1 MHRADM
7 VYWPMKN
14 TPYTT
19 PILPGFN
26 LRILRRKPRSEQQK
40 LAEKLAL
47 LQQKSFKQI
56 GEVFEKFIP
65 RALLK
70 PELSGTMSRRRLFSK
85 ENTFW
90 AFFSQVLDA
99 DGGCMEVIRKLQ
111 SYASIKGIKIPSSS
125 TASYCT
131 ARKKLNEQML
141 SDILAHT
148 ADRLKLMPETGIL
161 NNRRVIVVD
170 GTGLS
175 MPDTPQNQAIW
186 PQQSTQKPGCG
197 FPSARIC
204 ACFSLESGALLSYAL
219 GNKKS
224 NEVPLFRQQWK
235 IFKQGDIFLG
245 DKGFCSYFDIAN
257 LRKLGVD
264 SVVTLAKRTPVSAAS
279 CIKKLGSDDLLIEWT
294 RPVYAAK
301 MPYSQDEWAKL
312 PKKLILRQI
321 KVTLN
326 NPGFRTQGFYIITTL
341 LDTAQYP
348 AEELAEIY
356 FKRWDVELFFR
367 DIKTTMGMDILRCQ
381 TPDMI
386 RKEIL
391 MHFIAYNCVRRLM
404 YEAAEEA
411 DLAVRVVSFKGS
423 LQALRNWE
431 PHLNQAKVSK
441 SERFRLISDL
451 YDAMTNTPIRQRPG
465 RSEPRCIKR
474 RPKSYQLLTAPRHEM
489 KPVPHRSKC
498 RAANP

>member
-1 MHRADM
+1 
-7 VYWPMKN
+7 MKN
-14 TPYTT
+14 KAYFTP
-19 PILPGFN
+19 LFPGFS
-26 LRILRRKPRSEQQK
+26 LQIRQRKPRAAQQK

-70 PELSGTMSRRRLFSK
+70 KETSGAMSRSRLFSK

-90 AFFSQVLDA
+90 AFLSQVLDA

-111 SYASIKGIKIPSSS
+111 SYASIKGIKVPSSS

-131 ARKKLNEQML
+131 ARKKLPEQML

-148 ADRLKLMPETGIL
+148 ADRLELMPETGML
-161 NNRRVIVVD
+161 NNRRVVVVD
-170 GTGLS
+170 GTGVS
-175 MPDTPQNQAIW
+175 MPDTPENQEVW
-186 PQQSTQKPGCG
+186 PQLSTQKSGCG
-197 FPSARIC
+197 FPTARIC
-204 ACFSLESGALLSYAL
+204 ACFSLASGALLSYAT
-219 GNKKS
+219 GNKKN
-224 NEVPLFRQQWK
+224 NELPLFRQQWH

-245 DKGFCSYFDIAN
+245 DKGFCSYFDIASLKKQN
-257 LRKLGVD
+257 VD
-264 SVVTLAKRTPVSAAS
+264 SVLTLARRAPGTAVNCLK
-279 CIKKLGSDDLLIEWT
+279 ILGPDDLLISWE
-294 RPVYAAK
+294 RPVYTAK
-301 MPYSQDEWAKL
+301 MAYSKDEWANL
-312 PKKLILRQI
+312 PKKLVLRQI
-321 KVTLN
+321 KVSVNT
-326 NPGFRTQGFYIITTL
+326 PGFRTKGFYIITTL
-341 LDTAQYP
+341 LDATQYP
-348 AEELAEIY
+348 AAELAELY

-381 TPDMI
+381 TPEMI

-411 DLAVRVVSFKGS
+411 DLEVRVVSFKGS

-431 PHLNQAKVSK
+431 PHLNQAKVSQT
-441 SERFRLISDL
+441 ERFRLVSDL

-489 KPVPHRSKC
+489 KAVPHRNRC
-498 RAANP
+498 RAAKP

>member
-1 MHRADM
+1 
-7 VYWPMKN
+7 MKN
-14 TPYTT
+14 ITYITPL
-19 PILPGFN
+19 LPGFS
-26 LRILRRKPRSEQQK
+26 RQIMRRKPRSVQQK

-47 LQQKSFKQI
+47 LRQKSFKQI

-70 PELSGTMSRRRLFSK
+70 PESSGVMSRRRLFSK

-111 SYASIKGIKIPSSS
+111 SYASIKGIMVPSSS
-125 TASYCT
+125 TASYCA
-131 ARKKLNEQML
+131 ARKKLDEQML

-148 ADRLKLMPETGIL
+148 ADRLDQMPETGML

-170 GTGLS
+170 GTGVS
-175 MPDTPQNQAIW
+175 MPDTLQSQAVW
-186 PQQSTQKPGCG
+186 PQTASQRPGCG
-197 FPSARIC
+197 FPTARIC
-204 ACFSLESGALLSYAL
+204 ACFSLESGALLSYAI

-224 NEVPLFRQQWK
+224 HELPLFRQQWK
-235 IFKQGDIFLG
+235 IFRQGDIFLG

-257 LRKLGVD
+257 LKKQGVD
-264 SVVTLAKRTPVSAAS
+264 SVVTLARRTPVNDAS
-279 CIKKLGSDDLLIEWT
+279 CIKKLGPDDLLISWK
-294 RPVYAAK
+294 RPVHSANLS
-301 MPYSQDEWAKL
+301 YSQDEWANL
-312 PKKLILRQI
+312 PEELILRQI
-321 KVTLN
+321 RVAVN
-326 NPGFRTQGFYIITTL
+326 NPGFRTQEFYIVTTL
-341 LDTAQYP
+341 LDAVQYP
-348 AEELAEIY
+348 AAELAEIY

-367 DIKTTMGMDILRCQ
+367 DIKTTMKMDILRCL
-381 TPDMI
+381 TPEMI

-411 DLAVRVVSFKGS
+411 DIEVRVVSFKGS

-431 PHLNQAKVSK
+431 PHLNQAKVSN

-451 YDAMTNTPIRQRPG
+451 YDAMTNTPLRQRPG
-465 RSEPRCIKR
+465 RSEPRCLKR
-474 RPKSYQLLTAPRHEM
+474 RPKNYQRLTAPRHEM
-489 KPVPHRSKC
+489 KEIPHRNRY
-498 RAANP
+498 RAENS